1 MLKKLSSGY
10 KIATPGLLSTLV
22 LFFLPWVLTSC
33 GSDPLKEYSGWQ
45 LAVGDSAAGKGYS
58 GNIIVLLFLVASLVL
73 LFFAFRSLQR
83 SLLTIMDSFG
93 VTIISIVVLLLL
105 FQQFLTTPGEGINRE
120 ILYGLWLYI
129 VGWVIVL
136 IGGVVNIM
144 ERKNQPPPD
153 L

>member
-1 MLKKLSSGY
+1 MFKKLSSGY
-10 KIATPGLLSTLV
+10 KIATPGLLSTIV

-33 GSDPLKEYSGWQ
+33 GTDPMQEYSGWQ
-45 LAVGDSAAGKGYS
+45 LAVGDRASGEGYS
-58 GNIIVLLFLVASLVL
+58 GNIIVLLFLVASIVL

-83 SLLTIMDSFG
+83 ASLTAMDGFG
-93 VTIISIVVLLLL
+93 VAVTSVIILLLL

-129 VGWVIVL
+129 VGWVVVL

-144 ERKNQPPPD
+144 ERKNPA
-153 L
+153 